1 MERSPPFRKRDL
13 TRAVRAIEAA
23 GLAVG
28 WIEIE
33 QDGTLVIVPTAADT
47 VPEDGQGV
55 REA

>member
-1 MERSPPFRKRDL
+1 
-13 TRAVRAIEAA
+13 VRAIEAA

-47 VPEDGQGV
+47 VPEDRQGV